1 MQSIHSPLKQLD
13 ILDIEKLRSLAKA
26 RGVKKRDRDSS
37 PITKIP
43 RDAGLPLS
51 FSQQALWFLAHSEEV
66 SASYHIYTALRLRG
80 NLDRSALRRSLATIF
95 ARHEALR
102 SIFVVVNGQPFVE
115 VLPAEMGLPLIEHDL
130 RGAADA
136 SEQLNQIK
144 MEEANVL
151 FDLSKGPM

>member
-1 MQSIHSPLKQLD
+1 MQSIHSPLDQLD

-66 SASYHIYTALRLRG
+66 SASYHIFTALRLRG
-80 NLDRSALRRSLATIF
+80 NLDCSTLPGMRPYGASLSWLIASLLSRFFPLRWAC
-95 ARHEALR
+95 
-102 SIFVVVNGQPFVE
+102 P
-115 VLPAEMGLPLIEHDL
+115 
-130 RGAADA
+130 
-136 SEQLNQIK
+136 
-144 MEEANVL
+144 
-151 FDLSKGPM
+151 